1 VIGSIV
7 DTGDL
12 LQVIWA
18 SLAAGIGVTGVF
30 GVAIL
35 GGSRAVDSARDG
47 DLPAA
52 GVFAALGVVALAAV
66 VASIVFA
73 IVVLTEK

>member
-47 DLPAA
+47 DLSAA
-52 GVFAALGVVALAAV
+52 GVFAALGVVAFAAV
-66 VASIVFA
+66 VASLVFA

>member
-1 VIGSIV
+1 VIGAVV

-12 LQVIWA
+12 FQVVWA
-18 SLAAGIGVTGVF
+18 SLAAGIGVTGIF

-47 DLPAA
+47 RLAAA
-52 GVFAALGVVALAAV
+52 GLYAALGVVALAAV
-66 VASIVFA
+66 GASIVFA